1 MIRGSRIGLRHV
13 IEADLP
19 VLIRA
24 ASDQF
29 ARGDFA
35 STEMHAP
42 RSVIKRFEEDGFSN
56 DAFERLMICNE
67 QGTAIGDVC
76 HFSER
81 HYADSREVGWGI
93 FDAAN
98 RGQGYATEAASLLI
112 DYLFQGKPVHRIAC
126 GVIPE
131 NIASRR
137 VAEKCGFSHE
147 GRSRGLLFVRGQY
160 RDSDHFSI
168 LRTDWERRSG
178 SEWGQM
184 NPFTRSPP

>member
-19 VLIRA
+19 LLIRA
-24 ASDQF
+24 AADPLT
-29 ARGDFA
+29 RGAFA
-35 STEMHAP
+35 STEM
-42 RSVIKRFEEDGFSN
+42 RSPQSVRKRFAEDGFSS
-56 DAFERLMICNE
+56 DTFERLMICDE
-67 QGTAIGDVC
+67 QGAVIGDVC

-81 HYADSREVGWGI
+81 RYAASREIGWLI
-93 FDAAN
+93 FDAAK
-98 RGQGYATEAASLLI
+98 RGHGYASEAASLLV
-112 DYLFQGKPVHRIAC
+112 DYLFDSQPVHRIAC

-147 GRSRGLLFVRGQY
+147 GRSRALLFVRGEY

-168 LRTDWERRSG
+168 LRPDWEKRRRADRT
-178 SEWGQM
+178 E
-184 NPFTRSPP
+184 